1 MPEIKRKPMKLTK
14 EDGEVLTVFDEHHT
28 LGDIVRWIMEN
39 RSDAEDVYCLLK
51 EALGK

>member
-14 EDGEVLTVFDEHHT
+14 ENGVVLTVFSEHHT

-39 RSDAEDVYCLLK
+39 RSEAEDVYYLLK

>member
-14 EDGEVLTVFDEHHT
+14 ENGAVLTVFSEHHT